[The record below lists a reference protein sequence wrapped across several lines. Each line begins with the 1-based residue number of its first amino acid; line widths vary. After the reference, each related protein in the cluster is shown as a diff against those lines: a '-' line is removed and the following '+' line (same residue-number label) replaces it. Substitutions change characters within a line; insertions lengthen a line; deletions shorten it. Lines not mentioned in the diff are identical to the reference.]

1 MKYNLVIFDLDG
13 TLIDTIEDLGIAA
26 DFAMKE
32 NGYPQHSIAEYR
44 KMVGHGIRNLI
55 INALP
60 EALRQDEQAVESCL
74 KSFVEY
80 YSGHIDVHTRP
91 YEGIHDLL
99 RSLQEEGTALA
110 VASNKFQYGT
120 ETLVAEFFPDIRFA
134 AILGNAPGRPLKPD
148 AEIVHSAIKTAF
160 AEPEKT
166 LRIAMVGDSATDIR
180 TAINAGVDAI
190 GVTWGFRTRAELEK
204 AGAGRLI
211 DSVPALRS
219 ALLVP

>member
-60 EALRQDEQAVESCL
+60 EALRQDEQAVDSCL

-134 AILGNAPGRPLKPD
+134 AILGNAHGRPLKPD
-148 AEIVHSAIKTAF
+148 AEIVHSAIKAAF

-166 LRIAMVGDSATDIR
+166 LRFAMVGDSATDIR

-190 GVTWGFRTRAELEK
+190 GVTWGFRTRTELEK